1 MNKPKYNITISEGC
15 TAFFTEINNKIVG
28 GEYEPSRFPDEE
40 IDELVDYL
48 CEEFKKSL
56 KESTVN
62 LNDLIRCFQP
72 DSWESSSEPCDQ
84 CGDSVYTQ
92 TWIFE

>member
-1 MNKPKYNITISEGC
+1 MKQPKYTITISEGC
-15 TAFFTEINNKIVG
+15 TAFFTEINDKIVG
-28 GEYEPSRFPDEE
+28 GEYEPTRFPDEE

-48 CEEFKKSL
+48 FQEFKKGL
-56 KESTVN
+56 KESTVQ

-72 DSWESSSEPCDQ
+72 DSWESSDSCDQ

>member
-1 MNKPKYNITISEGC
+1 MKQPKYTITISEGC
-15 TAFFTEINNKIVG
+15 TAFFTEINDKIVG
-28 GEYEPSRFPDEE
+28 GEYEPTRFPDVE

-48 CEEFKKSL
+48 FQEFKKGL
-56 KESTVN
+56 KESTVQ

-72 DSWESSSEPCDQ
+72 DSWESSDSCDQ

>member
-1 MNKPKYNITISEGC
+1 MKQPKYTITISEGC
-15 TAFFTEINNKIVG
+15 TAFFTEINDKIVG
-28 GEYEPSRFPDEE
+28 GEYEPTRFPDEE

-48 CEEFKKSL
+48 FQEFKKGF
-56 KESTVN
+56 KESTVQ

-72 DSWESSSEPCDQ
+72 DSWESSDSCDQ